1 MRIRLRTGLV
11 RSALPILALIAIASC
26 YSSSYR
32 KGLAAN
38 VALISDLTDK
48 LTDYCR
54 SGFMLN
60 GRAVSS
66 EEMGEFYYA
75 LKKARSFGAM
85 NESLSDQPSYKTFQR
100 LLDSYQGFVQAADQF
115 RLNAKPDPP
124 ALEALMGRERE
135 VKELAR
141 QTLDASHAESR

>member
-11 RSALPILALIAIASC
+11 RSALPILALIAIAGC

-32 KGLAAN
+32 KGLVAN
-38 VALISDLTDK
+38 VGLISDLTDK
-48 LTDYCR
+48 LADYCR

-60 GRAVSS
+60 GRQVSS

-75 LKKARSFGAM
+75 LKKARAFSAM
-85 NESLSDQPSYKTFQR
+85 NESLSDRRSYQKFQQ

-115 RLNAKPDPP
+115 RLNAKPDPK
-124 ALEALMGRERE
+124 ALEALMGHERG
-135 VKELAR
+135 VKQLAE
-141 QTLDASHAESR
+141 QALDVLHAEPR